1 MCDVCCYFKQK
12 TSYELRISDWSS
24 DVCSSDLV
32 VEQSPLFDRG
42 GVRRAREGRDH
53 RLADRTHNGARYL
66 AKSRGEIN
74 DSDAFE
80 SPEMIG
86 DQAQDG
92 FGQKLHRAETDCFR
106 PEAGE
111 LQDHMAIEKAKGD
124 VTHHA
129 QTKHGNHEDDDI
141 HRQQTG

>member
-53 RLADRTHNGARYL
+53 RLADRTHKGARYL

-92 FGQKLHRAETDCFR
+92 FGQKLHREIRRAHVRTQVNNAQLVCR
-106 PEAGE
+106 P
-111 LQDHMAIEKAKGD
+111 LLEKKKNKIID
-124 VTHHA
+124 R
-129 QTKHGNHEDDDI
+129 KE
-141 HRQQTG
+141 